1 MMPARRVSMVA
12 APCGKAF
19 TALVKK
25 LLALVLLTCPALAA
39 TIELV
44 AGGGTKD
51 SDAPAKECRL
61 REPFGVEFA
70 PDGAMLII
78 EMVSGNRLLR
88 VDSTGRLT
96 RVAGTIAKGFAGDGG
111 PALNAQFNGPHNL
124 AIAPTGDVYLSDSWN
139 YRVRKIDAKTQAV
152 TTIAGTGKKAYS
164 GEGGPATAAEFSTI
178 IQIALSPDA
187 KHLYLADI
195 ENRRIRRIA
204 LETGIVETVAG
215 NGQKGVPKD
224 GETAQTQ
231 PLTDPR
237 GVVPTADGS
246 FYILERGGHAL
257 RHVDATGKIRSVAG
271 TGKAGL
277 SGDGG
282 PALSA
287 TLNGPKH
294 LCLDRDGTVLIADAE
309 NHVIRRYDPK
319 NGTISRVA
327 GTGRKGTVGLGGD
340 PLQCELNR
348 PHGVTIGPNGFLYIT
363 DSYNDR
369 ILRIVPVK

>member
-1 MMPARRVSMVA
+1 VRLISSIA
-12 APCGKAF
+12 ASHRKAF
-19 TALVKK
+19 TAGVKL
-25 LLALVLLTCPALAA
+25 LLALALLTCPALAS

-44 AGGGTKD
+44 AGGGSKD

-70 PDGAMLII
+70 PDGAMLIV
-78 EMVSGNRLLR
+78 EMVTGNRLLR
-88 VDSTGRLT
+88 VDPKGHLT
-96 RVAGTIAKGFAGDGG
+96 HVAGTGTKGYSGDGG

-124 AIAPTGDVYLSDSWN
+124 AIAPSGDIYLSDSWN
-139 YRVRKIDAKTQAV
+139 YRVRKIDPKSQV
-152 TTIAGTGKKAYS
+152 VSSIAGTGKKAYS
-164 GEGGPATAAEFSTI
+164 GDDGPATAAEFSTI

-204 LETGIVETVAG
+204 LETGIVETIAG
-215 NGQKGVPKD
+215 NGQKGLPKD
-224 GETAQTQ
+224 GEAARTQ
-231 PLTDPR
+231 PLADPR
-237 GVVPTADGS
+237 AVAPASDGS

-257 RHVDATGKIRSVAG
+257 RYVDAAGKIRTVVGS
-271 TGKAGL
+271 GKAGL

-287 TLNGPKH
+287 TMNGPKH

-319 NGTISRVA
+319 SGIISRVA
-327 GTGRKGTVGLGGD
+327 GTGRKGTAGLGGD

-348 PHGVTIGPNGFLYIT
+348 PHGVTIAPDASLYIT

-369 ILRIVPVK
+369 ILRIAPSK